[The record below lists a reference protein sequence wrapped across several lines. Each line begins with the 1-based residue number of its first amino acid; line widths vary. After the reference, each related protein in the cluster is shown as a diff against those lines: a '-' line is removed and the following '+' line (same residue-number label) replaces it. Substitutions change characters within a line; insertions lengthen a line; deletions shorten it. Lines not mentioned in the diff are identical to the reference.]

1 MQSVKVWFYGM
12 ESDGY
17 SLDNARK
24 RTIDFPLK
32 DTLDEWKNK
41 NEREQSNLELYHF
54 EIPIDKIIENEFELN
69 FNLYKE
75 YIYVP
80 QKFEKTESLLKQ
92 LKTLEKSISEQLTQL
107 DKL

>member
-1 MQSVKVWFYGM
+1 M

-32 DTLDEWKNK
+32 DMLDEWKNR
-41 NEREQSNLELYHF
+41 NEREQSNLELNHF
-54 EIPIDKIIENEFELN
+54 EIPVDKIVENDFELN

-75 YIYVP
+75 YVYVP
-80 QKFEKTESLLKQ
+80 QEFEKTESLLKQ
-92 LKTLEKSISEQLTQL
+92 LKALDKSISEQLAEL